1 MRGGLGDRGKGGGRR
16 VINAL
21 VINKRERGEEVSLLR
36 ARLLTT
42 VVEISFVG
50 CAARSLRNTIAHAL
64 GTFRLYRKAER
75 EERYLFLLALTFSPL

>member
-50 CAARSLRNTIAHAL
+50 CAARSLRNTIAHA
-64 GTFRLYRKAER
+64 ER
-75 EERYLFLLALTFSPL
+75 EERYLFLALTFSPL

>member
-50 CAARSLRNTIAHAL
+50 CAARSLRTMAQKTPRHPFTGKNTL
-64 GTFRLYRKAER
+64 GT
-75 EERYLFLLALTFSPL
+75 